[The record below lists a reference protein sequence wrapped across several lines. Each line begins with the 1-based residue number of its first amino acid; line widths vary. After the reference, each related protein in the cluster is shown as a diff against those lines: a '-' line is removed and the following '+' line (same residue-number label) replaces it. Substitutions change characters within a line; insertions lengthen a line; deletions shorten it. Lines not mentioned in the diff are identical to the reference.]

1 MSSVRDPIAVEPR
14 RHPVRQMHDSLRR
27 SHKIVGVQD
36 DEIGRLVIHV
46 YDEAEQPAAVLG
58 PFGAERHAHE
68 LAGVAAGA
76 EMAIPEERRVGNV
89 CVRKCRYQSSPLP
102 YITTK
107 KNPSNIKI
115 RLY

>member
-36 DEIGRLVIHV
+36 DEIGRLVIPV
-46 YDEAEQPAAVLG
+46 YDEADQPAVVLG
-58 PFGAERHAHE
+58 PFGAARHEDE

-76 EMAIPEERRVGNV
+76 EIAWPGGSVFEIVTKPAGMREISAERRVG
-89 CVRKCRYQSSPLP
+89 
-102 YITTK
+102 
-107 KNPSNIKI
+107 
-115 RLY
+115 